1 MTYPFDEGD
10 IYYTIENGDIVESV
24 WDDISEDLYD
34 PEEKYYSSLESAKK
48 DPRWN
53 GTINLI

>member
-34 PEEKYYSSLESAKK
+34 PKEKYYSSLESAKK

-53 GTINLI
+53 ETINLI